1 MNTRLH
7 LHLLIVLKL
16 ASNKWCGHKKLL
28 RTTGFSHTSVTG
40 VSVLVETCFVTQK
53 NLVSLKI
60 LVFSGHVFAC
70 FASLK
75 NNRIIR
81 NIWSWEMEHA
91 CWLALSLNRVCQKYN
106 TIRPAYVRRNARK
119 QNTKKSEKLKT
130 NTRWAKH
137 DLNNWTIGLDF
148 NRGA

>member
-28 RTTGFSHTSVTG
+28 CTTGFSHVF
-40 VSVLVETCFVTQK
+40 LLRAYLYLWKRACNAK
-53 NLVSLKI
+53 KPCI
-60 LVFSGHVFAC
+60 IKLVFSGHVFAC

-81 NIWSWEMEHA
+81 NKWSWVMEHA

-106 TIRPAYVRRNARK
+106 TLRPAYVRRNARK
-119 QNTKKSEKLKT
+119 QNTKKSERLKT